1 MAVEP
6 VLPAIPV
13 WSAYL
18 AVAVGGLAGAS
29 HAARRGFDVIG
40 VIGLAV
46 ATGLGGLLLRD
57 VLLQKGTPVVL
68 TDPRYLLAAAVAAL
82 LGFFFAGSIGSLKQ
96 VLLVLDG
103 LAMGL
108 LVGLG
113 ASAALF
119 FGLSPVAA
127 LFLGVTTAIGG
138 GILRDL
144 FSGESPTV
152 LRPGIFTGVAALI
165 GAVVFIVLYY
175 LGVAT
180 FWNQLATIA
189 VVFVVRV
196 LALWRGWESPT
207 PIDVGDR
214 ISHAIAHTKVP
225 SFSYHELLHRTR
237 HRSTYADEDDDPAPA
252 ARAAPP
258 DEEQPG

>member
-1 MAVEP
+1 MALDT
-6 VLPAIPV
+6 VLPSIPT

-40 VIGLAV
+40 VLGLAA

-68 TDPRYLLAAAVAAL
+68 TDPRYLLAAAFAAL
-82 LGFFFAGSIGSLKQ
+82 LGFFFAGLIGRLNR
-96 VLLVLDG
+96 VLIGLDA

-108 LVGLG
+108 FVALG

-119 FGLSPVAA
+119 FSLGVVPVI
-127 LFLGVTTAIGG
+127 FLGLVTAIGG
-138 GILRDL
+138 GILRDVL
-144 FSGESPTV
+144 SGESPTV
-152 LRPGIFTGVAALI
+152 LRPGIFSGVAALI
-165 GAVVFIVLYY
+165 GAIVFLALFE
-175 LGVAT
+175 LGLAT

-189 VVFVVRV
+189 TVFVVRI

-207 PIDVGDR
+207 AVDVSSKLTTAWTHVR
-214 ISHAIAHTKVP
+214 VP
-225 SFSYHELLHRTR
+225 TLPARVHLPMRKTAR
-237 HRSTYADEDDDPAPA
+237 DAVRPEDDAP
-252 ARAAPP
+252 RS
-258 DEEQPG
+258 DNDT